1 MSMGACLCDNPM
13 RHSILILLLTV
24 CACTSS
30 TEDGPPNIILIMAD
44 DLGYGDLGSYGQTVI
59 QTPRLD
65 QMAAEGMRFTEHY
78 AGSTVCAP
86 SRCVVMTGLHTGHCR
101 IRGNRLVPLEEDD
114 LTIAELLQEADYS
127 TALIGKWGLGEP
139 GTTGIPN
146 NQGFDYFYGYLN
158 QVHAHNFYPE
168 FLWRD
173 TVQVPLRNEV
183 VAVSRNGLGGYAT
196 TRLDYSHDLITEEAL
211 SWMEAQRSS
220 PFFLFLAYTI
230 PHANNEAPAGGLHG
244 MEVPDYGIY
253 ADSAWEDPHKG
264 TAAMISR
271 LDRDVGRVLDQ
282 LHAQGVA
289 DNTLVLF
296 TSDNGP
302 HREAGR
308 VPEFFNSSGAL
319 RGIKR
324 DLYEGGIRVPFIA
337 WWPGKIAP
345 GQTTGHPS
353 AFWDFLATASEA
365 AGIDPAESDGISFLP
380 TLLGQPQRQHQYL
393 YWEFH
398 EGPPK
403 QAIRAGRWKAVYF
416 HGRNAAELYDLHE
429 DSGESNDLA
438 AAMPELT
445 DSLVTLIRQARTPS
459 SEWPLDW

>member
-13 RHSILILLLTV
+13 RQSILILLLTV

-86 SRCVVMTGLHTGHCR
+86 SRCVVMTGLHSGHCR

-114 LTIAELLQEADYS
+114 LTIAEVLQEANYS

-271 LDRDVGRVLDQ
+271 LDRDVGRLLDQ

-324 DLYEGGIRVPFIA
+324 DLYEGR
-337 WWPGKIAP
+337 
-345 GQTTGHPS
+345 HPC
-353 AFWDFLATASEA
+353 ALHCVVA
-365 AGIDPAESDGISFLP
+365 
-380 TLLGQPQRQHQYL
+380 RQDC
-393 YWEFH
+393 
-398 EGPPK
+398 P
-403 QAIRAGRWKAVYF
+403 R
-416 HGRNAAELYDLHE
+416 
-429 DSGESNDLA
+429 
-438 AAMPELT
+438 T
-445 DSLVTLIRQARTPS
+445 DHRTPLGFLGF
-459 SEWPLDW
+459 PGDGQ